1 MNSYFF
7 SFRIPRAALLS
18 AAPWLGLFGCFILF
32 FLCFAAVHIAKLAK
46 LGWKQTH
53 ARAKQEKAVKP
64 TESDKKP
71 QKPPTEEPR
80 APEPI
85 YYIVERKQRRKKQ
98 ATTSRSKFAF
108 RLPSRPQKL
117 RERIPASTILENAA

>member
-32 FLCFAAVHIAKLAK
+32 FLCFVAVHIAKLAK

-85 YYIVERKQRRKKQ
+85 YYIVERKQRRKKASYDKPKQ
-98 ATTSRSKFAF
+98 ICFPPAEPPSK
-108 RLPSRPQKL
+108 
-117 RERIPASTILENAA
+117 AS